1 MSFIRLTLLRSSK
14 LLSKR
19 DKKVLLVISAVQA
32 FLSLLDLLGVALIG
46 ILGALSING
55 IQSRSAGSRVS
66 SFLALAGIESY
77 EFQVQVAIIGCVAVA
92 LLLSRTLLTV
102 YFTRRV
108 IYYLTIKSA
117 KLTGSIASGLF
128 AKDLTQVKK
137 YSHQELLY
145 SLTFGVNSIMVG
157 IIGTAITAFSDVAIF
172 VVILAGLLA
181 ADLTLGISALVLF
194 VSVGLTIY
202 AFQQRRARNL
212 GVIFSKLNVESEE
225 KIVEALSSFREI
237 TVHNRQQFYADQ
249 IERIRLEIAHV
260 QAEMNFMPQVSKY
273 VIETTLVVGTF
284 IIGGIQFYLKD
295 ASHAVAALAIFMAA
309 GSRIA
314 PAVLR
319 LQQGM
324 VTIRTNL
331 GSASPT
337 LDLIEDVGLRDS
349 KNELGKV
356 DFDYSGFRGEVLLDG
371 VTFQYPG
378 ADKFSLEIDK
388 LMIPEGSHAAIVGP
402 SGSGKTTLA
411 DLILGVISPDSG
423 RIEISGLTP
432 NIAISKW
439 PGAISYVPQDVSISN
454 STIIENIALGFSRN
468 EIKYDWAHEAVKQ
481 VDLESLIGDRQ
492 DTYETKLGERG
503 GNLSGGQRQR
513 IGIARALYT
522 KPRILLLD
530 EATSALDGET
540 ELLVSGSLSSL
551 SSKTTLITIA
561 HRLST
566 VRNADLVVYLENG
579 KIIATGT
586 FLEVRDKVP
595 NFDRQ
600 ANLMGLKRDTESER

>member
-1 MSFIRLTLLRSSK
+1 MTFIRRTLLRSSK

-19 DKKVLLVISAVQA
+19 DKKVLLVISIIQA
-32 FLSLLDLLGVALIG
+32 FLSLLDLVGVALIG

-55 IQSRSAGSRVS
+55 IQSKSADSRVS
-66 SFLALAGIESY
+66 SFLDFVGIETY
-77 EFQVQVAIIGCVAVA
+77 EFQTQVAIIGCVAVI
-92 LLLSRTLLTV
+92 LLLARTLLTV

-117 KLTGSIASGLF
+117 KLTGSIASSLF
-128 AKDLTQVKK
+128 AKDLNHVMK
-137 YSHQELLY
+137 YTNQELLY

-172 VVILAGLLA
+172 VVILLGLLA
-181 ADLTLGISALVLF
+181 ADFTLGISALVLF
-194 VSVGLTIY
+194 VSVGLSIY
-202 AFQQRRARNL
+202 AFQQRRARHL
-212 GVIFSKLNVESEE
+212 GIIFSKLNVESEE
-225 KIVEALSSFREI
+225 KIVEAISSFREI

-249 IERIRLEIAHV
+249 IERIRLEIARV

-284 IIGGIQFYLKD
+284 FIGGIQFYLKD

-337 LDLIEDVGLRDS
+337 LDLIEDVGVIDRRIKLER
-349 KNELGKV
+349 V
-356 DFDYSGFRGEVLLDG
+356 DFDYSGFTGNVSLSD
-371 VTFQYPG
+371 VTFTYPG
-378 ADKFSLEIDK
+378 ANKFKLTIDRLK
-388 LMIPEGSHAAIVGP
+388 IPEGSHVAIVGP

-411 DLILGVISPDSG
+411 DLILGVISPDNG
-423 RIEISGLTP
+423 QIEISGQSP
-432 NIAISKW
+432 AVAIAKW
-439 PGAISYVPQDVSISN
+439 PGAISYVPQDVNISN
-454 STIIENIALGFSRN
+454 SSLIENIALGFSRS
-468 EIKYDWAHEAVKQ
+468 EIKYDWAQQAMEQ
-481 VDLESLIGDRQ
+481 VDLGNLVEEMEDAFQS
-492 DTYETKLGERG
+492 KLGERG
-503 GNLSGGQRQR
+503 GKLSGGQRQR

-530 EATSALDGET
+530 EATSALDGDT
-540 ELLVSGSLSSL
+540 ELVVTDSLSSL
-551 SSKTTLITIA
+551 DSRTTLITIA

-566 VRNADLVVYLENG
+566 VRNADLVVYMEHGN
-579 KIIATGT
+579 IIATGS

-600 ANLMGLKRDTESER
+600 ANLMGLKRDSRSE

>member
-1 MSFIRLTLLRSSK
+1 MSFIRLTLRRSSK
-14 LLSKR
+14 LLSRR
-19 DKKVLLVISAVQA
+19 DKKVLGLISVIQV
-32 FLSLLDLLGVALIG
+32 FLSLLDLLGLALMG

-55 IQSRSAGSRVS
+55 IQSRNTGSRVS
-66 SFLALAGIESY
+66 IFLEIVGIEGF
-77 EFQVQVAIIGCVAVA
+77 EFQAQVAIIGCVAVM
-92 LLLSRTLLTV
+92 LLLCRTLLTV

-117 KLTGSIASGLF
+117 RVTGSIASSLF
-128 AKDLTQVKK
+128 ARNLTQVKR
-137 YSHQELLY
+137 YTNQELLY

-157 IIGTAITAFSDVAIF
+157 IIGTAITLFSDVAIF
-172 VVILAGLLA
+172 VVILFGLLL
-181 ADLTLGISALVLF
+181 ADFSLGISALALF
-194 VSVGLTIY
+194 VSVGLSIY
-202 AFQQRRARNL
+202 SFQQRRARHL
-212 GVIFSKLNVESEE
+212 GITFSKLNIESEE

-249 IERIRLEIAHV
+249 IERIRVEIAHA

-295 ASHAVAALAIFMAA
+295 ASNAVAALAIFMAA

-337 LDLIEDVGLRDS
+337 LDLIEDVGLIDIRP
-349 KNELGKV
+349 KPENV
-356 DFDYSGFRGEVLLDG
+356 DFDYRGFRGVVSLDG
-371 VTFQYPG
+371 VTFTYPG
-378 ADKFSLEIDK
+378 NDEFRLEIDK
-388 LMIPEGSHAAIVGP
+388 LVISEGFHVAIVGP

-423 RIEISGLTP
+423 HIEISGLSP

-454 STIIENIALGFSRN
+454 STLIENIALGFSRG
-468 EIKYDWAHEAVKQ
+468 EINYDWANQAMEQ
-481 VDLESLIGDRQ
+481 VDLRSLVGASEDSF
-492 DTYETKLGERG
+492 EAKLGERG

-522 KPRILLLD
+522 QPRILVLD
-530 EATSALDGET
+530 EATSALDGDT
-540 ELLVSGSLSSL
+540 ELVITNSLNRL
-551 SSKTTLITIA
+551 DERTTLVTIA

-566 VRNADLVVYLENG
+566 VRNSDLVVYMEKG
-579 KIIATGT
+579 RIIATGS

-600 ANLMGLKRDTESER
+600 ANLMGLKRDSEDGE

>member
-1 MSFIRLTLLRSSK
+1 MTFIRLTLLRSSK
-14 LLSKR
+14 LLSSR
-19 DKKVLLVISAVQA
+19 DKKVLWAIAIIQA
-32 FLSLLDLLGVALIG
+32 FLSLLDLVGVALIG

-55 IQSRSAGSRVS
+55 IQSRNAGSRVS
-66 SFLALAGIESY
+66 SFLEFVGIEGY
-77 EFQVQVAIIGCVAVA
+77 EFQTQVAIIGCAAVA
-92 LLLSRTLLTV
+92 LLLGRTLLTV

-117 KLTGSIASGLF
+117 KLTGSIASGLL
-128 AKDLTQVKK
+128 ARDLTQVKK
-137 YSHQELLY
+137 YTNQELLY

-157 IIGTAITAFSDVAIF
+157 IIGTAITAFSDIAIF
-172 VVILAGLLA
+172 VVILVGLVV
-181 ADLTLGISALVLF
+181 ADFSLGISALVLF
-194 VSVGLTIY
+194 VSVGMAIY
-202 AFQQRRARNL
+202 AFQQRRARHL

-237 TVHNRQQFYADQ
+237 TVHNRQRFYANQ
-249 IERIRLEIAHV
+249 IERIRLEIAHA

-295 ASHAVAALAIFMAA
+295 ASHAVAGLAIFMAA

-337 LDLIEDVGLRDS
+337 LDLIEDVGLLDNRHTV
-349 KNELGKV
+349 EKV
-356 DFDYSGFRGEVLLDG
+356 DFDYSGFRGVVSLNE
-371 VTFQYPG
+371 VTFSYPG
-378 ADKFSLEIDK
+378 AEKFQLKIDR
-388 LMIPEGSHAAIVGP
+388 LIISEGSHVAIVGP

-423 RIEISGLTP
+423 CIEISGLSP
-432 NIAISKW
+432 NTAIAKW

-454 STIIENIALGFSRN
+454 STLIENIALGFSRS
-468 EIKYDWAHEAVKQ
+468 EIKYDWALHAVQQ
-481 VDLESLIGDRQ
+481 VDLESLIG
-492 DTYETKLGERG
+492 ELENSFESKLGERG

-530 EATSALDGET
+530 EATSALDGDT
-540 ELLVSGSLSSL
+540 ELVVTNSLNSL
-551 SSKTTLITIA
+551 DSRTTLITIA

-566 VRNADLVVYLENG
+566 VRNADLVVYMEKGN
-579 KIIATGT
+579 IIATGS

-600 ANLMGLKRDTESER
+600 ANLMGLKRESRDE